1 MKKIGIFCGAEN
13 TFPNHLIAY
22 INQKRSDIQ
31 AEIVKVGYVTID
43 DVFQYN
49 VIFDRVS
56 HQVSMY
62 QSILKQCALQGIIV
76 INNPYLKCLEDL
88 YFQFALAKQLGFNVP
103 KTVILPTKEHQEGT
117 TSETYKNLVY
127 PLNWEALFDHIG
139 FPFFMKLNKSNS
151 STYSFKI
158 YNPAE
163 FFSAYD
169 VTGNKQMIL
178 QQVIDFDSYYRV
190 FAVGKKHLKII
201 NFDPN
206 KPLHLR
212 YSKESLILD
221 PKFQKKIMNIIEQL
235 CTLLD
240 LNVNAV
246 DIAISNSDVYLL
258 DFYNVAPIVEPN
270 YFSNDDYN
278 WLIYTIGDF
287 LISIAENPP
296 KDLPSP
302 TPWAKVKSKLQKI

>member
-1 MKKIGIFCGAEN
+1 MKKIGIFCGSEN
-13 TFPNHLIAY
+13 NFPNHLITY
-22 INQKRSDIQ
+22 INQKRNDIQ
-31 AEIVKVGYVTID
+31 AEIIKIGYVTIED
-43 DVFQYN
+43 IFKYD

-62 QSILKQCALQGIIV
+62 QSILKQCALQGITV
-76 INNPYLKCLEDL
+76 INNPFLKCFEEL
-88 YFQFALAKQLGFNVP
+88 YFQFALAKQLGFSVP

-117 TSETYKNLVY
+117 TSKTYKNLIY
-127 PLNWEALFDHIG
+127 PLDWDSLFDYIG
-139 FPFFMKLNKSNS
+139 FPFYIKLNKSNS
-151 STYSFKI
+151 STYSFKV

-169 VTGNKQMIL
+169 VTGSKQMIL

-190 FAVGKKHLKII
+190 FAIGKKHLKMI

-212 YSKESLILD
+212 YSKESLTLD
-221 PKFQKKIMNIIEQL
+221 PKFQKRIEKIVEDL

-240 LNVNAV
+240 LNVNAI
-246 DIAISNSDVYLL
+246 DIAISNSEVYLL
-258 DFYNVAPIVEPN
+258 DFYNVAPIIEPN

-278 WLIYTIGDF
+278 WLIYTIGDY
-287 LISIAENPP
+287 LISIVDNPP
-296 KDLPSP
+296 IELPSP
-302 TPWAKVKSKLQKI
+302 MPWIRIKQSKKK